1 MVKSANYQE
10 WLTQNELMPQIEAI
24 KNPCKL
30 IIYKDFVLL
39 AEEAGF
45 EPAVGY

>member
-1 MVKSANYQE
+1 MVIYG
-10 WLTQNELMPQIEAI
+10 
-24 KNPCKL
+24 KNQGKAKKKPPEGGFK
-30 IIYKDFVLL
+30 LL